1 MRQRPFRGG
10 ENWGNG
16 ALLAVPGLGTGTRYL
31 DAPSSREYAQIRPM
45 PSISVSVAHD
55 QSLDEAQRRLE
66 AVVQEISRRFSFRRI
81 DWSPDRRRVELE
93 GLGARLDMW
102 VDAHDIHVTG
112 ELPGLGALLGG
123 PIASG
128 LKQVLERTFRRPLP

>member
-1 MRQRPFRGG
+1 
-10 ENWGNG
+10 
-16 ALLAVPGLGTGTRYL
+16 
-31 DAPSSREYAQIRPM
+31 M

-66 AVVQEISRRFSFRRI
+66 AVVQEISRRFAFRRI

-102 VDAHDIHVTG
+102 VDARDIHVTG
-112 ELPGLGALLGG
+112 ELPGFGALLGG

-128 LKQVLERTFRRPLP
+128 LKQLLERTVRKQLP